1 MPIPLH
7 ILHASKGPP
16 DLAATISECHDRIR
30 NFVAVARKIGA
41 AQGVPPEQIVSAAA
55 DVQRYFRHGLA
66 HHVEDEERSLL
77 PRLRGRSQEVDAA
90 LARMERE
97 HRDHEA
103 PLARLL
109 VLMDQLMAD
118 PAAHAR
124 LAAAV
129 AAAAEE
135 LGAAFESH
143 LGSEEKE
150 IFAHMKR
157 LLSPEEQAQ
166 ILAEIRERR
175 APLPPGVRR

>member
-7 ILHASKGPP
+7 VLQPSKGPP

-30 NFVAVARKIGA
+30 NFVAVAKKIGA

-55 DVQRYFRHGLA
+55 DVQRYFRHGLV

-77 PRLRGRSQEVDAA
+77 PRLRGRAKEVDEA
-90 LARMERE
+90 LAKMERE
-97 HRDHEA
+97 HREHEA

-109 VLMDQLMAD
+109 ALMDQLMAD
-118 PAAHAR
+118 PASHAR

-129 AAAAEE
+129 ASAAEE

-143 LGSEEKE
+143 LVSEEKE
-150 IFAHMKR
+150 IFAHLKR
-157 LLSPEEQAQ
+157 LLTSAEQAQ
-166 ILAEIRERR
+166 VLAEIRARR